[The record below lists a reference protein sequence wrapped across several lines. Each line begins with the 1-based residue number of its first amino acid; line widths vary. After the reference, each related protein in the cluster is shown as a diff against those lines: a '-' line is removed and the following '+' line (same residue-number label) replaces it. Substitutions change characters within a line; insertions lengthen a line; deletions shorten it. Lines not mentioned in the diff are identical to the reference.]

1 MERRLAAIVL
11 ADVVGYSKL
20 IRADEE
26 GTRARFRTL
35 QNDLFGPSVTSH
47 GGRIIKT
54 MGDAFLLEFP
64 SAVKAVTCAS
74 EVQRALAERESEV
87 DEDRRIRFRIG
98 INLGD
103 IIIEGDD
110 IQGDGVN
117 IAARLEAIAEPG
129 GILISGS
136 VYEQV
141 RHHLEDVGIE
151 FAGRQDVKNIS
162 EPVSTYRILL
172 AADQAD
178 VRPDVEET
186 SRKSRRPVLLA
197 SAIVLVIAL
206 FGGGA
211 WWWIQPL
218 GHEPAD
224 PKKTTYALP
233 EKPSIAVLP
242 FDNMSNDPKQEYF
255 ADGMAEDIITDL
267 SNISGLF
274 VIARNSSFA
283 YKGKPIK
290 VREVARE
297 LGVRYVL
304 EGSVRK
310 IGSVLRI
317 NAQLIDATTGNHLWA
332 RRYDGEMKDLF
343 ALQEQVTEQVVS
355 ALAISVSVAEQGRAF
370 RKPTENLDAYD
381 FALRGMNLHRR
392 WSKENNRKA
401 LQMFERA
408 LELDPNY
415 ADAYAGLAWSHVH
428 DFNFQWSDDPAA
440 SLALALKFAT
450 KAIAL
455 DRTLAKAY
463 TVLGDALAWSRKQ
476 DEAVAAGWQAV
487 KLSPNDADA
496 HMMLAV
502 YLGFQG
508 SGEAAIDVARHALRL
523 NPKGDWPYYAA
534 LGQGQYINGN
544 YGEAAKSFEIATR
557 VAPNVSIPFFYI
569 MPAYGQLDRRDE
581 ALAAYRRFKEIT
593 GYDGPID
600 AAFLPFK
607 ESRDQKAYL
616 DGFRKAGIPMK

>member
-1 MERRLAAIVL
+1 MERRLAAIII

-26 GTRARFRTL
+26 GTRARFKTL
-35 QNDLFGPSVTSH
+35 QSDLFAPSVTSH

-74 EVQRALAERESEV
+74 EVQRALAERESEI

-103 IIIEGDD
+103 IIIEGED

-117 IAARLEAIAEPG
+117 IAARLEALAEPG

-162 EPVSTYRILL
+162 ESVPTFKILL
-172 AADQAD
+172 DADQAN

-186 SRKSRRPVLLA
+186 IPKTRPPVLVA

-206 FGGGA
+206 IGGGV
-211 WWWIQPL
+211 WWWVQPPDL
-218 GHEPAD
+218 EPAD

-233 EKPSIAVLP
+233 DKPSIAVLP
-242 FDNMSNDPKQEYF
+242 FDNMSNDPSQEYF
-255 ADGMAEDIITDL
+255 ADGIAEDIITDL

-283 YKGKPIK
+283 FKGKPIK
-290 VREVARE
+290 VREVAQE

-310 IGSVLRI
+310 IGDVLRI
-317 NAQLIDATTGNHLWA
+317 NAQLIDATTGDHLWA
-332 RRYDGEMKDLF
+332 KRYDGEMKDVF

-355 ALAISVSVAEQGRAF
+355 ALAISVSAAEQDRAF

-381 FALRGMNLHRR
+381 FVLRGMNFHRR

-408 LELDPNY
+408 LDLDPSY

-428 DFNFQWSDDPAA
+428 DFNFQWSDDPTA
-440 SLALALKFAT
+440 SLALAHEFAT

-455 DRTLAKAY
+455 DHTLAKAY
-463 TVLGDALAWSRKQ
+463 TVLGDVLAWSRKQ
-476 DEAVAAGWQAV
+476 DEAVAAGWRAV
-487 KLSPNDADA
+487 QLSPNDADA
-496 HMMLAV
+496 QMMLAT

-508 SGEAAIDVARHALRL
+508 SGEAAVKVARRALRL
-523 NPKGDWPYYAA
+523 NPKGDWPYYVA
-534 LGQGQYINGN
+534 LGQGHAANDN
-544 YGEAAKSFEIATR
+544 YGEAAKAYEIAAR
-557 VAPNVSIPFFYI
+557 VAPNVSVPLTFL
-569 MPAYGQLDRRDE
+569 MTAYGQLGRRDD
-581 ALAAYRRFKEIT
+581 AQAAHQRFKEIT
-593 GYDGPID
+593 GYDGPIN
-600 AAFLPFK
+600 AAFLPLK
-607 ESRDQKAYL
+607 VGVYQKAYIE
-616 DGFRKAGIPMK
+616 GYRKAGIPVQ